1 MEKID
6 WKRKRGDVLK
16 FTKINDN
23 SIRCIISREEM
34 NAQGIDLDELM
45 DDRGKA
51 EEFLRYV
58 LQQARYEIDFETTG
72 EALNVQLTVMKD
84 GDVSL
89 MISDDQ
95 NAAIHAMLTQFKERL
110 REFQEAIEQ
119 GRQQQKAREALAVD
133 PAKGALLGDGSD
145 NDIIQ
150 MEIWAELK
158 SLDHCIRLA
167 KALSQPDTPSSL
179 MKYRDT
185 YYLSMNLNQT
195 KKQLAHSV
203 FAIAE
208 FSVNMY
214 SAGPSTYGVE
224 EHAVPMIRE
233 NALEKLLNL

>member
-1 MEKID
+1 
-6 WKRKRGDVLK
+6 
-16 FTKINDN
+16 
-23 SIRCIISREEM
+23 M
-34 NAQGIDLDELM
+34 NAQGINLDELM

-95 NAAIHAMLTQFKERL
+95 NAAIHAMLAQFKERL

-119 GRQQQKAREALAVD
+119 GRRQSAAREAIAVD
-133 PAKGALLGDGSD
+133 PTQANLLTEGSD
-145 NDIIQ
+145 DDIVQ
-150 MEIWAELK
+150 MDIWAELV

-167 KALSQPDTPSSL
+167 KALAQPEVPSSL
-179 MKYRDT
+179 LKYRDT
-185 YYLSMNLNQT
+185 YYLVMSLNQT
-195 KKQLAHSV
+195 KKELAHSV

-208 FSVNMY
+208 FSSNMY
-214 SAGPSTYGVE
+214 ASGPATYGLE
-224 EHAVPMIRE
+224 EHATKIIKKK
-233 NALEKLLNL
+233 ALEKLQNL

>member
-1 MEKID
+1 M
-6 WKRKRGDVLK
+6 K

-34 NAQGIDLDELM
+34 SAQGINLDELM

-51 EEFLRYV
+51 EEFLRYI
-58 LQQARYEIDFETTG
+58 LQQARYELNFVTTG

-95 NAAIHAMLTQFKERL
+95 NAAIHAMLAQFKERL
-110 REFQEAIEQ
+110 KEFQEAIEQ
-119 GRQQQKAREALAVD
+119 GRRQNAKEALSVD
-133 PAKGALLGDGSD
+133 PSKGTFFADGSD
-145 NDIIQ
+145 DDMIQ
-150 MEIWAELK
+150 MEIWAELE

-167 KALSQPDTPSSL
+167 KSYTWSETPSSL
-179 MKYRDT
+179 LKYRDT
-185 YYLSMNLNQT
+185 YYLVVQLNQS

-208 FSVNMY
+208 FSNNLY
-214 SAGPSTYGVE
+214 SSGPATYGIE
-224 EHAVPMIRE
+224 EHAVRMIPD
-233 NALEKLLNL
+233 NALQQLQKL